1 MQLENLDSVVDF
13 IIEKKLIEKGDRVGV
28 GVSGGEDSMALLHFL
43 NSLREPFGID
53 IVAVNINH
61 NVRPTSRKDSAFVAK
76 YCQANNIK
84 YVSHN
89 VDVPTF
95 ATSQKLGIEQAARI
109 KRYEAF
115 ALAVKKFNLT
125 KFAVAHHQSD
135 QAETILLHI
144 FRGAGVAGA
153 GGMDIAHI
161 FLSSVSDCPLIRPFL
176 ETPKADIIAYNYR
189 NQVPHVE
196 DETNQDDQYARNF
209 LRNQIIP
216 LLKKEWRNVEKHIV
230 EFGRS
235 CRSDDDYLTSLV
247 NLGALLRGEGNV
259 RIPLTFFVYP
269 YPMISRIIL
278 AALDKLDAREDIEKK
293 HIDMILTLA
302 ASGENGSR
310 LDLPHGL
317 YAIKEYEYMTI
328 VRKGAQVIEK
338 VYPFKVGRVNFP
350 GFGTII
356 TTKTIDHRGAIKR
369 GLMVID
375 IDKLPRSAKW
385 RTRHDGDMFTK
396 FGGGTKTLNAF
407 LIDKKVPARLR
418 DKLPVLA
425 QGNEV
430 LAVAGIEISQKVAT
444 DRETLQAYVVECV
457 KD

>member
-1 MQLENLDSVVDF
+1 VTLDNLDGVVDF
-13 IIEKKLIEKGDRVGV
+13 IIEKKLITGGDRVGV

-43 NSLREPFGID
+43 NRLKKPFGIE

-61 NVRPTSRKDSAFVAK
+61 NVRPNSQKDSAFVAK
-76 YCQANNIK
+76 YCKANNIQ

-95 ATSQKLGIEQAARI
+95 ATTQKMGIEQAARI

-115 ALAVKKFNLT
+115 ALAVKKFKLT

-144 FRGAGVAGA
+144 FRGAGMAGA
-153 GGMDIAHI
+153 GGMDIAHT
-161 FLSSVSDCPLIRPFL
+161 FLTSVSDCPLIRPFL
-176 ETPKADIIAYNYR
+176 ETPKAEILAYNYK
-189 NQVPHVE
+189 NNVPHVE

-230 EFGRS
+230 DFGRS

-247 NLGALLRGEGNV
+247 NLGALLCNGSNV
-259 RIPLTFFVYP
+259 RIPLNFFAYP

-293 HIDMILTLA
+293 HIDMILHLA
-302 ASGENGSR
+302 IKGENGSR
-310 LDLPHGL
+310 LDLPHAL
-317 YAIKEYEYMTI
+317 HAIKEYEYITLVKKSVAI
-328 VRKGAQVIEK
+328 VEK
-338 VYPFKVGRVNFP
+338 VYPFKIGRLIFP
-350 GFGTII
+350 NFGTII
-356 TTKTIDHRGAIKR
+356 VTKTIDHRGAINK
-369 GLMVID
+369 GLMTID
-375 IDKLPRSAKW
+375 LDKLPKGAKW
-385 RTRHDGDMFTK
+385 RTRKDGDVFTK
-396 FGGGTKTLNAF
+396 FGSGQKTLNAY
-407 LIDKKVPARLR
+407 LIDRKIPARLR
-418 DKLPVLA
+418 DQLPVLA
-425 QGNEV
+425 INNEIY
-430 LAVAGIEISQKVAT
+430 AVAGIEISQKVAT
-444 DRETLQAYVVECV
+444 DRETLEAYVIEFI